1 MPLLASLVAY
11 SFFSQFLPI
20 EPYLVPYFI
29 SNKHFTNYEVSVE
42 IFPLSVY
49 GTLIFTM
56 LTAPA
61 CTILSYRTVIILGTF
76 VTFLAYIMA
85 WFGKSL
91 IEMQIM
97 QVTYGLGM
105 ASRVVFSSYIFL
117 LAPEHD
123 YQMLASI
130 TTTLSLF
137 SFLLA
142 SELSQLLATWRVCYA
157 IYFLCT
163 VASLGICCIVTFSLP
178 KDPPS
183 MRFLK
188 PSLATLFGS
197 YEGFC
202 KVLEETWKGRS
213 IKFFS
218 LWWAVS
224 YAGFSMV
231 QNYGTN
237 LFNAIDPSSTY
248 NGNIIG
254 ASQAV
259 ACLGSLSAI
268 YIEQYAAKLGF
279 LTYIVGS
286 GIMGALCFVMG
297 IYDKIW
303 VAYTLFVVMSG
314 IYQIFVCLIYVQC
327 GRLLSNGQYI
337 LLFSLN
343 NFAGLLI
350 AAILQAIIEI
360 FGLSI
365 ANQFVSFGVFFLFLT
380 VIFATVCGLNYCK
393 TRTVVFSP
401 VEGGLIVDEGSY
413 GGYEPLDTVTT

>member
-1 MPLLASLVAY
+1 MPLLTSLVAY

-20 EPYLVPYFI
+20 EPYLVPYI
-29 SNKHFTNYEVSVE
+29 TSVKHFTNYEVSIK
-42 IFPLSVY
+42 IFPINVY
-49 GTLIFTM
+49 ATLIFTM

-61 CTILSYRTVIILGTF
+61 CIILSHRTVILIGTF
-76 VTFLAYIMA
+76 VTFLTYIIA

-123 YQMLASI
+123 YQMLTSI
-130 TTTLSLF
+130 TTASSLF

-142 SELSQLLATWRVCYA
+142 SEFSQLLASWNVSYA

-163 VASLGICCIVTFSLP
+163 LISLGICCVVTFALP
-178 KDPPS
+178 KDPS
-183 MRFLK
+183 STRFLK

-197 YEGFC
+197 NEGYC
-202 KVLEETWKGRS
+202 KVIKETWKGRS
-213 IKFFS
+213 LKIFS
-218 LWWAVS
+218 LWWAVA

-237 LFNAIDPSSTY
+237 LFDGIDPSSTY

-259 ACLGSLSAI
+259 ACLGSLSAM

-286 GIMGALCFVMG
+286 GIMGALCFIMG

-303 VAYTLFVVMSG
+303 VAYTLFVLMSG
-314 IYQIFVCLIYVQC
+314 IYQILVCLIYVQC

-350 AAILQAIIEI
+350 ATILQAIIEI
-360 FGLSI
+360 LGLSI
-365 ANQFVSFGVFFLFLT
+365 ANQFVSFGIFFLFLT
-380 VIFATVCGLNYCK
+380 VIFASVCSLNYCK
-393 TRTVVFSP
+393 TRTMIFSP
-401 VEGGLIVDEGSY
+401 AEQGSIVDKSSY
-413 GGYEPLDTVTT
+413 GRYEPLDNVTT

>member
-97 QVTYGLGM
+97 QT
-105 ASRVVFSSYIFL
+105 
-117 LAPEHD
+117 
-123 YQMLASI
+123 SI
-130 TTTLSLF
+130 TTALSLF

-213 IKFFS
+213 VKFFS

-279 LTYIVGS
+279 LAYIVGS

-413 GGYEPLDTVTT
+413 GRYEPLDTVTT

>member
-97 QVTYGLGM
+97 QT
-105 ASRVVFSSYIFL
+105 
-117 LAPEHD
+117 
-123 YQMLASI
+123 SI
-130 TTTLSLF
+130 TTALSLF

-413 GGYEPLDTVTT
+413 GRYEPLDTVTT

>member
-1 MPLLASLVAY
+1 
-11 SFFSQFLPI
+11 
-20 EPYLVPYFI
+20 
-29 SNKHFTNYEVSVE
+29 
-42 IFPLSVY
+42 
-49 GTLIFTM
+49 
-56 LTAPA
+56 
-61 CTILSYRTVIILGTF
+61 
-76 VTFLAYIMA
+76 
-85 WFGKSL
+85 
-91 IEMQIM
+91 
-97 QVTYGLGM
+97 
-105 ASRVVFSSYIFL
+105 
-117 LAPEHD
+117 
-123 YQMLASI
+123 
-130 TTTLSLF
+130 
-137 SFLLA
+137 
-142 SELSQLLATWRVCYA
+142 
-157 IYFLCT
+157 
-163 VASLGICCIVTFSLP
+163 
-178 KDPPS
+178 
-183 MRFLK
+183 
-188 PSLATLFGS
+188 
-197 YEGFC
+197 
-202 KVLEETWKGRS
+202 
-213 IKFFS
+213 
-218 LWWAVS
+218 
-224 YAGFSMV
+224 MV

-303 VAYTLFVVMSG
+303 VAYTLFVVISG